1 MKFLLEEHKTERY
14 YLKVGD
20 LFVCGVEYEM
30 IRLTP
35 RFENAED
42 YMKGHYKFKDAYMYA
57 KKFSEKHGLGKVE
70 VFKVVRV
77 IREEQ
82 HDVDQLT
89 LDVLNAY
96 VEEMKN

>member
-1 MKFLLEEHKTERY
+1 MKLLEEHKTERY
-14 YLKVGD
+14 YLMIGD
-20 LFVCGVEYEM
+20 LYVCGVEYEM
-30 IRLTP
+30 IHLTP
-35 RFENAED
+35 RQENAND

-57 KKFSEKHGLGKVE
+57 KKFSEQHGLGKVK

-77 IREEQ
+77 IREEE
-82 HDVDQLT
+82 HDVDKLT